1 MYSVDIEMR
10 KPKPAPSDTAYRRL
24 FWLVTPKTL
33 MQGLCVPRSNLYN
46 WHKSGRISPEYV
58 IPLEKLLFD
67 LMSGNPIKQAADQ
80 RIYDFVP
87 VLHLADYLDCKP
99 SEVKRWY
106 EKRQI
111 PADMR
116 QRLLQLIQHD
126 FDRFAL
132 RPDIYSHETQY
143 PFGKT
148 ISNR

>member
-1 MYSVDIEMR
+1 MR
-10 KPKPAPSDTAYRRL
+10 KPKPASSDTAYRRL

-33 MQGLCVPRSNLYN
+33 MQGLCVPRQNLYN
-46 WHKSGRISPEYV
+46 WHQSGRISPEYV

-67 LMSGNPIKQAADQ
+67 LASGKPIKQASNQ

-106 EKRQI
+106 EKRYI
-111 PADMR
+111 PADVR
-116 QRLLQLIQHD
+116 HALLQLIQHD
-126 FDRFAL
+126 FNRFTL
-132 RPDIYSHETQY
+132 RPDVFPHETRW
-143 PFGKT
+143 PPGKM